1 MATEDLKK
9 KTLSGLFWQFAH
21 KVLGQVISFGIS
33 VVLARILMPEEF
45 GVVALAGMFIVLLG
59 IFVDSGF
66 GAALIQKKDAD
77 DLDFCTIF
85 WTQTTFAS
93 IIYII
98 IFILAPW
105 FSSIF
110 HTEQLTIIIR
120 VLALGMIL
128 GTLGGIQCVIVSKQM
143 AFKSYF
149 YRTLIGTTTSGVI
162 GIYLAYQG
170 WGVWALVVQH
180 LSATILNTLTVFFQ
194 IRWIPHFRFS
204 FERFKSLFNIGSKFM
219 LSSLI
224 GTGFYQ
230 LRGYLIGW
238 KYLPADLA
246 YYNRGEGVPHIF
258 TRNID
263 ASINSVLFPVISKLQ
278 DDRSAVKKAI
288 RRSMRTSSYTLM
300 PMLLGL
306 AAIADKLVIIL
317 YTEKWAAAIPYMQV
331 FCFSECFG
339 ILNTA
344 NMQALKGIG
353 EAGTLL
359 KLEIY
364 KKPVMV
370 AILIVAMFIS
380 PFAIAAGMTLYGVY
394 ALIINAYPNK
404 KFIKYS
410 ITEQIKDIGE
420 NFIVALIMATI
431 VYLIGRIDLNI
442 YLLIT
447 IQIIVGICV
456 YIAISEIK
464 QIESWIYIKNNFGS
478 LLKRK

>member
-9 KTLSGLFWQFAH
+9 KTLSGLFWQFAQ

-110 HTEQLTIIIR
+110 HAEQLTTIIR

-128 GTLGGIQCVIVSKQM
+128 GTLGGIQGVIVSKRM
-143 AFKSYF
+143 AFKTYF
-149 YRTLIGTTTSGVI
+149 YRTLIGTTSSGVI

-224 GTGFYQ
+224 GTSFYQ

-278 DDRSAVKKAI
+278 DDRLAVKNAI
-288 RRSMRTSSYTLM
+288 RRAMRTSSYTLM

-306 AAIADKLVIIL
+306 AAIA
-317 YTEKWAAAIPYMQV
+317 
-331 FCFSECFG
+331 
-339 ILNTA
+339 NTA